1 MCSLLLHF
9 VVVLSVSFL
18 EGQEKWRRGTIFFAR
33 IVTADEWEA
42 ERELRTISSQQ
53 NYRLLKSPSESP
65 DSPYREMNR
74 IPATPKTSTKQG
86 VSFGLSRASGN
97 KGNASEGSATQAVA
111 GSGTK
116 VCDNFKAF
124 IPVFLCNAKIYFGE
138 M

>member
-18 EGQEKWRRGTIFFAR
+18 EGQEKWRRGTIFFVG

-42 ERELRTISSQQ
+42 KNGLRTISRQHNS
-53 NYRLLKSPSESP
+53 RLPKSPSESP
-65 DSPYREMNR
+65 ASLYGEMGR
-74 IPATPKTSTKQG
+74 IPAIPKASTKQG
-86 VSFGLSRASGN
+86 VSYGLSPASGN
-97 KGNASEGSATQAVA
+97 RSNAPEGSVTQAVA